1 MKRTGAWLTVY
12 ALEQIGARFTF
23 GIPGVH
29 TTELYDAL
37 NNSNRITQVLVT
49 HEGGASFMADAVG
62 RLTDSI
68 GVLTVVPAAGL
79 THAASGIGEAFLD
92 GVPMLVISGG
102 PRTDTPHRYQLH
114 QMDTHKFMSGLT
126 KATFRVTRHEEVV
139 PTLFEAYTIAT
150 SGEPGPVFVELPVN
164 ILLLTDEVA
173 ELPQFQPAK
182 PPAIDAPAEI
192 AHAADLLLA
201 AKRPCIFA
209 GWGARDAS
217 VELVEL
223 AEWLEAPV
231 ATTLQGLSVFPGNH
245 PLHTGF
251 GFGASAVPA
260 AQNAFKDCDCM
271 VAIGTRFAEIA
282 TGSYG
287 ADVPENLVHIDINP
301 AALNANYP
309 AKVAIAA
316 DAGAAL
322 RELLEALQAKAFSS
336 EVDTGSRQENAS
348 SQKAKGP
355 RKAERAIREQIRKDK
370 AAYRKSWYRNDANG
384 LVNPARF
391 FDELR
396 KQMPDDGILAIDDGN
411 HTFLTAELM
420 PIHAPKSVILPTD
433 FNCMGYAVP
442 AAIGAKLSFPDRSVQ
457 AIVGDGAFMMT
468 CMEIVTAASNGLGVI
483 YYVFNDGELAQI
495 GQAQS
500 IPYGRKPCTSIGKL
514 NIEGVALATGAA
526 YVPMNDNSEIA
537 GAIGKAREI
546 AATGRPVI
554 VAVRIDYSKRT
565 AFTLGTVKTN
575 FGRFPLNEK
584 LRFLARAA
592 VRHVVG

>member
-1 MKRTGAWLTVY
+1 MKRTGAWLAVY

-29 TTELYDAL
+29 TTELYDEL
-37 NNSNRITQVLVT
+37 NNSNRINQVLVT

-62 RLTDSI
+62 RLSDSI

-102 PRTDTPHRYQLH
+102 PRTDTEHRYQLH
-114 QMDTHKFMSGLT
+114 QMDTHKFMAGLT
-126 KATFRVTRHEEVV
+126 KATFRVTRHDEVV
-139 PTLFEAYTIAT
+139 PILFEAYRIAT

-164 ILLLTDEVA
+164 ILIMTGEIG
-173 ELPQFQPAK
+173 ELPQYRRGEPKTVEAK
-182 PPAIDAPAEI
+182 AEI
-192 AHAADLLLA
+192 ARAAELLVG
-201 AKRPCIFA
+201 AKHPCIFA
-209 GWGARDAS
+209 GWGSREATA
-217 VELVEL
+217 ELIRL

-231 ATTLQGLSVFPGNH
+231 ATTLQGLSVFPANH
-245 PLHTGF
+245 PLHVGF
-251 GFGASAVPA
+251 GFGPSAVPA

-271 VAIGTRFAEIA
+271 IAIGTRFAEIA

-287 ADVPENLVHIDINP
+287 AAVPENLVHIDINP
-301 AALNANYP
+301 KAIGANYP
-309 AKVAIAA
+309 AKVGIEG
-316 DAGAAL
+316 DARAVLKLLITA
-322 RELLEALQAKAFSS
+322 LEAEAPR
-336 EVDTGSRQENAS
+336 TNANN
-348 SQKAKGP
+348 
-355 RKAERAIREQIRKDK
+355 RVRAQIKQDK
-370 AAYRKSWYRNDANG
+370 ADYRESWYRNDAPG
-384 LVNPARF
+384 IVNPVRF

-396 KQMPDDGILAIDDGN
+396 RQMPDDGIIAIDDGN

-442 AAIGAKLSFPDRSVQ
+442 AAIGAKLAHPDRTVQ

-468 CMEIVTAASNGLGVI
+468 CMEILTAATNSLGVV

-500 IPYGRKPCTSIGKL
+500 IPYGRKPCTQIGKL
-514 NIEGVALATGAA
+514 NIEGVALATGAS
-526 YVPMNDNSEIA
+526 YLPMANNGAIA
-537 GAIGKAREI
+537 DVIGKANEI
-546 AATGRPVI
+546 VRDGVPVI
-554 VAVRIDYSKRT
+554 VGVHIDYSKKT
-565 AFTLGTVKTN
+565 AFTLGTIKTN

-584 LRFLARAA
+584 LRFLTRAA

>member
-62 RLTDSI
+62 RLSDSI

-92 GVPMLVISGG
+92 GVPMLVLSGG
-102 PRTDTPHRYQLH
+102 PRNDTGHRYQLH

-126 KATFRVTRHEEVV
+126 KATFRVESHEDVV
-139 PTLFEAYTIAT
+139 PMLFEAYRIAT
-150 SGEPGPVFVELPVN
+150 SGEPGPVYVELPVN
-164 ILLLTDEVA
+164 ILLLTDEISD
-173 ELPQFQPAK
+173 LPPFQPA
-182 PPAIDAPAEI
+182 PPPCVEAPSEI
-192 AHAADLLLA
+192 ARAVDLLRD
-201 AKRPCIFA
+201 AKHPCIFA
-209 GWGARDAS
+209 GWGARDATA
-217 VELVEL
+217 ELIRL
-223 AEWLEAPV
+223 AEWLDAPV
-231 ATTLQGLSVFPGNH
+231 ATTLQGLSVFPANH
-245 PLHTGF
+245 PLHAGF

-260 AQNAFKDCDCM
+260 AQNAFRNCEVM
-271 VAIGTRFAEIA
+271 IAIGTRFSEIA

-287 ADVPENLVHIDINP
+287 ADVPANLIHIDINP
-301 AALNANYP
+301 DVFNANHP
-309 AKVAIAA
+309 AKVAIAG
-316 DAGAAL
+316 DAGAVL
-322 RELLEALQAKAFSS
+322 KRLLQELEAKL
-336 EVDTGSRQENAS
+336 
-348 SQKAKGP
+348 P
-355 RKAERAIREQIRKDK
+355 RRSADSAQRDRIRNDK
-370 AAYRKSWYRNDANG
+370 AAYRESWYRNDAKDI
-384 LVNPARF
+384 VNPARF
-391 FDELR
+391 FDALR
-396 KQMPDDGILAIDDGN
+396 QAMPDSGIVAIDDGN

-442 AAIGAKLSFPDRSVQ
+442 AAIGAKLALPDRTVQ

-468 CMEIVTAASNGLGVI
+468 CMEILTATTNSLGIV

-495 GQAQS
+495 GQAQA
-500 IPYGRKPCTSIGKL
+500 IPYGRKPCTQIGKL

-526 YVPMNDNSEIA
+526 YLPMNDNDAIA
-537 GAIGKAREI
+537 GVIKHANEI
-546 AATGRPVI
+546 AAGSRPVI
-554 VAVRIDYSKRT
+554 VGVRIDYSKKT
-565 AFTLGTVKTN
+565 AFTLGAVKTN
-575 FGRFPLNEK
+575 FARFPLNEK
-584 LRFLARAA
+584 LRFLTRAA

>member
-62 RLTDSI
+62 RLSDSI

-92 GVPMLVISGG
+92 GVPMLVLSGG
-102 PRTDTPHRYQLH
+102 PRNDTGHRYQLH

-126 KATFRVTRHEEVV
+126 KATFRVNSHEDVV
-139 PTLFEAYTIAT
+139 PMLFEAYRIAT
-150 SGEPGPVFVELPVN
+150 SGEPGPVYVELPVN
-164 ILLLTDEVA
+164 ILLLTDEIGD
-173 ELPQFQPAK
+173 LPPFQPAQ
-182 PPAIDAPAEI
+182 PTRVEAAGEI
-192 AHAADLLLA
+192 ARAVDLLRD
-201 AKRPCIFA
+201 AKHPCIFA
-209 GWGARDAS
+209 GWGARDATA
-217 VELVEL
+217 ELIRL
-223 AEWLEAPV
+223 AEWLDAPV
-231 ATTLQGLSVFPGNH
+231 ATTLQGLSVFPADH
-245 PLHTGF
+245 PLHVGF

-260 AQNAFKDCDCM
+260 AQNAFANCDAM
-271 VAIGTRFAEIA
+271 IAIGTRFSEIA

-287 ADVPENLVHIDINP
+287 AEVPANLIHIDINP
-301 AALNANYP
+301 DVFNANHP
-309 AKVAIAA
+309 AKVAIAG
-316 DAGAAL
+316 DAGTVLKRFLQELETKLPRRSANSVL
-322 RELLEALQAKAFSS
+322 R
-336 EVDTGSRQENAS
+336 DR
-348 SQKAKGP
+348 
-355 RKAERAIREQIRKDK
+355 IRKDK
-370 AAYRKSWYRNDANG
+370 AAYRESWYRNDAKDI
-384 LVNPARF
+384 VNPARF
-391 FDELR
+391 FDALR
-396 KQMPDDGILAIDDGN
+396 QAMPDNGILSIDDGN

-442 AAIGAKLSFPDRSVQ
+442 AAIGAKLACPDRTVQ

-468 CMEIVTAASNGLGVI
+468 CMEILTAATNNLGVV
-483 YYVFNDGELAQI
+483 YYIFNDGELAQI
-495 GQAQS
+495 GQAQA
-500 IPYGRKPCTSIGKL
+500 IPYGRKPCTQIGKL

-526 YVPMNDNSEIA
+526 YLPMNDNDAIA
-537 GAIGKAREI
+537 GVIKQANEI
-546 AATGRPVI
+546 AAGGRPVI
-554 VAVRIDYSKRT
+554 VAVRIDYSKKT
-565 AFTLGTVKTN
+565 AFTLGAVKTN

-584 LRFLARAA
+584 LRFLTRAA

>member
-29 TTELYDAL
+29 TTELYDEL
-37 NNSNRITQVLVT
+37 NSSNRITQVLVT

-62 RLTDSI
+62 RLSDSI

-92 GVPMLVISGG
+92 GVPMLVLSGG
-102 PRTDTPHRYQLH
+102 PRTDTGHRYQLH

-126 KATFRVTRHEEVV
+126 KATFKVTRHDEVV
-139 PTLFEAYTIAT
+139 PTLFKAYEIAT

-164 ILLLTDEVA
+164 ILMLTDEA
-173 ELPQFQPAK
+173 GELPQFKPASV
-182 PPAIDAPAEI
+182 PRVEATTELTRAAE
-192 AHAADLLLA
+192 LLA
-201 AKRPCIFA
+201 TAKHPSVFA
-209 GWGARDAS
+209 GWGTRDAS
-217 VELVEL
+217 NELVRL
-223 AEWLEAPV
+223 AEWLEAPI
-231 ATTLQGLSVFPGNH
+231 ATTLQGLSVFPANH
-245 PLHTGF
+245 PLHVGF

-260 AQNAFKDCDCM
+260 AQNAFKNCDCM
-271 VAIGTRFAEIA
+271 IAIGTRFSEIA

-287 ADVPENLVHIDINP
+287 AEVPDNLIHIDINP
-301 AALNANYP
+301 DVFNANFP
-309 AKVAIAA
+309 AKVAISG
-316 DAGAAL
+316 DAGAVL
-322 RELLEALQAKAFSS
+322 RQLQKELE
-336 EVDTGSRQENAS
+336 
-348 SQKAKGP
+348 AKGP
-355 RKAERAIREQIRKDK
+355 RRTAQGGLREQIRNDK
-370 AAYRKSWYRNDANG
+370 AAYRESWYRHDAAG
-384 LVNPARF
+384 IVNPARF

-396 KQMPDDGILAIDDGN
+396 RQMPDNGIISIDDGN

-442 AAIGAKLSFPDRSVQ
+442 AAIGAKLACPDRTVQ
-457 AIVGDGAFMMT
+457 TIVGDGAFMMT
-468 CMEIVTAASNGLGVI
+468 CMEILTATSNNLGIV

-495 GQAQS
+495 AQAQS
-500 IPYGRKPCTSIGKL
+500 IPYGRKPGTTIGRL

-526 YVPMNDNSEIA
+526 YLPMNDNAAIA
-537 GAIGKAREI
+537 GVISKANEI
-546 AATGRPVI
+546 AAGGRPVI
-554 VAVRIDYSKRT
+554 VAIRIDYSKKT
-565 AFTLGTVKTN
+565 AFTLGAVKTN

>member
-49 HEGGASFMADAVG
+49 HEGGAAFMADAIG
-62 RLTDSI
+62 RLSDSI

-92 GVPMLVISGG
+92 GVPMLVLSGG

-114 QMDTHKFMSGLT
+114 QMDTHRFMGGLT
-126 KATFRVTRHEEVV
+126 KATFRVERHEDVV
-139 PTLFEAYTIAT
+139 PTLFKAYEIAV
-150 SGEPGPVFVELPVN
+150 SGEPGPVYVELPVN
-164 ILLLTDEVA
+164 ILLLTDEIG
-173 ELPQFQPAK
+173 ELPAFQP
-182 PPAIDAPAEI
+182 PPAPRVEAATEI
-192 AHAADLLLA
+192 ARAAELLA
-201 AKRPCIFA
+201 AARRPCIFA
-209 GWGARDAS
+209 GWGARDATA
-217 VELVEL
+217 ELVRV
-223 AEWLEAPV
+223 AEWLDAPV

-260 AQNAFKDCDCM
+260 AQNAFRDCDCM
-271 VAIGTRFAEIA
+271 LAIGTRFAEIA

-287 ADVPENLVHIDINP
+287 AAVPENLIHIDINP
-301 AALNANYP
+301 NAIGANYP
-309 AKVAIAA
+309 AKVGIAG
-316 DAGAAL
+316 DAGAVLKQLLTALQAAGPRRPAPSAL
-322 RELLEALQAKAFSS
+322 RE
-336 EVDTGSRQENAS
+336 
-348 SQKAKGP
+348 
-355 RKAERAIREQIRKDK
+355 QIARDK
-370 AAYRKSWYRNDANG
+370 AAYRESWYRHDAAG
-384 LVNPARF
+384 IVNPARF

-396 KQMPDDGILAIDDGN
+396 RATPDDGILAVDDGN

-420 PIHAPKSVILPTD
+420 PIHSPKSVILPTD

-442 AAIGAKLSFPDRSVQ
+442 AAIGAKLAFPDRSVQ

-468 CMEIVTAASNGLGVI
+468 CMEILTAASNGLGVV

-495 GQAQS
+495 AQAQS
-500 IPYGRKPCTSIGKL
+500 IPYGRKPCTQLGKL

-526 YVPMNDNSEIA
+526 FLPMNDNAAISGVIA
-537 GAIGKAREI
+537 QAREI
-546 AATGRPVI
+546 AGRGQPVI

-584 LRFLARAA
+584 LRFLTRAA
-592 VRHVVG
+592 VRHVTG

>member
-62 RLTDSI
+62 RLSDSI

-92 GVPMLVISGG
+92 GVPMLVLSGG
-102 PRTDTPHRYQLH
+102 PRNDTGHRYQLH

-126 KATFRVTRHEEVV
+126 KATFRVGSHEDVV
-139 PTLFEAYTIAT
+139 PVLFEAYRIAT
-150 SGEPGPVFVELPVN
+150 SGEPGPVYVELPVN
-164 ILLLTDEVA
+164 VLLMTGEIS
-173 ELPQFQPAK
+173 ELPPFQPAQ
-182 PPAIDAPAEI
+182 PPRLEAASEIAQAID
-192 AHAADLLLA
+192 LLRG
-201 AKRPCIFA
+201 AKHPCIFA
-209 GWGARDAS
+209 GWGTRDAPA
-217 VELVEL
+217 ELIRL
-223 AEWLEAPV
+223 AEWLDAPV
-231 ATTLQGLSVFPGNH
+231 ATTLQGLSVFPANH
-245 PLHTGF
+245 PLHVGF

-260 AQNAFKDCDCM
+260 AQNAFKNCDAM
-271 VAIGTRFAEIA
+271 IAIGTRFSEIA

-287 ADVPENLVHIDINP
+287 AEVPANLIHIDINP
-301 AALNANYP
+301 DVFNANHP
-309 AKVAIAA
+309 AKVAIAG
-316 DAGAAL
+316 DAGAVLKQFLQELEAKLPRRSADRAL
-322 RELLEALQAKAFSS
+322 R
-336 EVDTGSRQENAS
+336 D
-348 SQKAKGP
+348 
-355 RKAERAIREQIRKDK
+355 QISKDK
-370 AAYRKSWYRNDANG
+370 AAYRESWYRNDAKDI
-384 LVNPARF
+384 VNPARF
-391 FDELR
+391 FDALR
-396 KQMPDDGILAIDDGN
+396 QAMPDNGIVAIDDGN

-442 AAIGAKLSFPDRSVQ
+442 AAIGAKLACPDRTVQ

-468 CMEIVTAASNGLGVI
+468 CMEILTAATNNLGVV

-495 GQAQS
+495 GQAQE
-500 IPYGRKPCTSIGKL
+500 IPYGRKPCTQIGKL
-514 NIEGVALATGAA
+514 NIEGVAMATGAA
-526 YVPMNDNSEIA
+526 YLPMNDNDAIA
-537 GAIGKAREI
+537 GAIKQANEI
-546 AATGRPVI
+546 AAGGRPVI
-554 VAVRIDYSKRT
+554 VGVRIDYSKKT
-565 AFTLGTVKTN
+565 AFTLGAVKTN

-584 LRFLARAA
+584 LRFLTRAA

>member
-49 HEGGASFMADAVG
+49 HEGGGAFMADAVG
-62 RLTDSI
+62 RLSDSI

-102 PRTDTPHRYQLH
+102 PRTDTEHHYQLH
-114 QMDTHKFMSGLT
+114 QMDTHKFMGGLT
-126 KATFRVTRHEEVV
+126 KATFRVTRHDQVV
-139 PTLFEAYTIAT
+139 PMLFEAYAIAT

-164 ILLLTDEVA
+164 ILLMTEEIVELPALQPPAPPRVDAATEMARVA
-173 ELPQFQPAK
+173 ELLRTAQ
-182 PPAIDAPAEI
+182 
-192 AHAADLLLA
+192 H
-201 AKRPCIFA
+201 PCIFA

-217 VELVEL
+217 SELIHL
-223 AEWLEAPV
+223 AEYLDAPV

-245 PLHTGF
+245 PLHAGF
-251 GFGASAVPA
+251 GFGAAAVPA
-260 AQNAFKDCDCM
+260 AQNAFRECDAM
-271 VAIGTRFAEIA
+271 IAIGTRFSEIA

-287 ADVPENLVHIDINP
+287 ARVPENLIHIDINP
-301 AALNANYP
+301 AVFNANYP
-309 AKVAIAA
+309 AKVAIAG
-316 DAGAAL
+316 DAGAVLKQLMA
-322 RELLEALQAKAFSS
+322 ELEAKLP
-336 EVDTGSRQENAS
+336 RRP
-348 SQKAKGP
+348 SQSAM
-355 RKAERAIREQIRKDK
+355 RERIKNDK
-370 AAYRKSWYRNDANG
+370 AAYRESWYRHDAAD
-384 LVNPARF
+384 LVNPVRF

-396 KQMPDDGILAIDDGN
+396 RQMPDDGIIAIDDGN

-420 PIHAPKSVILPTD
+420 PIHSPKSVILPTD

-442 AAIGAKLSFPDRSVQ
+442 AAIGAKLACPDRSVQ
-457 AIVGDGAFMMT
+457 AVVGDGAFLMT
-468 CMEIVTAASNGLGVI
+468 CMEILTAASNNLGVV

-495 GQAQS
+495 GQAQA
-500 IPYGRKPCTSIGKL
+500 IPYNRKPCTQLGKL

-526 YVPMNDNSEIA
+526 FLPMNDNAAIADVIAKASAIA
-537 GAIGKAREI
+537 GA
-546 AATGRPVI
+546 GRPVI
-554 VAVRIDYSKRT
+554 VAVKIDYSKRT
-565 AFTLGTVKTN
+565 AFTLGAVKTN

-584 LRFLARAA
+584 LRFLTRAA
-592 VRHVVG
+592 VRHVTG

>member
-1 MKRTGAWLTVY
+1 MKRTGAWLAVY

-37 NNSNRITQVLVT
+37 NMSNSITQVLVT
-49 HEGGASFMADAVG
+49 HEGGGAFMADAVG
-62 RLTDSI
+62 RLSDSI

-102 PRTDTPHRYQLH
+102 PRTDTEHRYQLH
-114 QMDTHKFMSGLT
+114 QMDTHKFMGGLT
-126 KATFRVTRHEEVV
+126 KATFAVTRHDEVV
-139 PTLFEAYTIAT
+139 PMLFEAYRIAT

-164 ILLLTDEVA
+164 ILLMTDEA
-173 ELPQFQPAK
+173 GELPVLAAPR
-182 PPAIDAPAEI
+182 PPEVQAGAEI
-192 AHAADLLLA
+192 GRAVELLRGA
-201 AKRPCIFA
+201 RRPCIFA
-209 GWGARDAS
+209 GWGTRDATAA
-217 VELVEL
+217 VVRL

-231 ATTLQGLSVFPGNH
+231 ATTLQGLSAFPGNH
-245 PLHTGF
+245 PLHAGF
-251 GFGASAVPA
+251 GFGASAVPS
-260 AQNAFKDCDCM
+260 AQNAFRDCDCM

-287 ADVPENLVHIDINP
+287 TKVPENLIHIDINP
-301 AALNANYP
+301 AVFGANYP
-309 AKVAIAA
+309 AKVAIAG
-316 DAGAAL
+316 DAGAVL
-322 RELLEALQAKAFSS
+322 KQLSTQLEAAAPRRAP
-336 EVDTGSRQENAS
+336 TGA
-348 SQKAKGP
+348 
-355 RKAERAIREQIRKDK
+355 REQIARDK
-370 AAYRKSWYRNDANG
+370 AAYRESWYRHDAADI
-384 LVNPARF
+384 VNPVRF

-396 KQMPDDGILAIDDGN
+396 RQMPDNGIIAIDDGN

-442 AAIGAKLSFPDRSVQ
+442 AAIGAKLALPERTVQ

-468 CMEIVTAASNGLGVI
+468 CMEILTAASNNLGVV

-495 GQAQS
+495 GQAQA
-500 IPYGRKPCTSIGKL
+500 IPYNRKPCTQIGKL

-526 YVPMNDNSEIA
+526 YLPMNDNAGIA
-537 GAIGKAREI
+537 EVIAKANAI
-546 AATGRPVI
+546 AAGGRPVI
-554 VAVRIDYSKRT
+554 VGVRIDYSKRT
-565 AFTLGTVKTN
+565 AFTAGTVKTN

-584 LRFLARAA
+584 LRFLTRAA

>member
-37 NNSNRITQVLVT
+37 NSSNRITPVLVT
-49 HEGGASFMADAVG
+49 HEGGGAFMADAVG
-62 RLTDSI
+62 RLSDSI

-102 PRTDTPHRYQLH
+102 PRSDTEHRYQLH

-126 KATFRVTRHEEVV
+126 KATFRVTRHDEVV
-139 PTLFEAYTIAT
+139 STLFEAYKIAV

-164 ILLLTDEVA
+164 ILLMTDEA
-173 ELPQFQPAK
+173 GELPPFAPPKLPEVHADGDIARAVELLRDAK
-182 PPAIDAPAEI
+182 HPG
-192 AHAADLLLA
+192 
-201 AKRPCIFA
+201 IFA
-209 GWGARDAS
+209 GWGTRDAS
-217 VELVEL
+217 ADVVRL

-245 PLHTGF
+245 PLHAGF
-251 GFGASAVPA
+251 GFGASAVPS
-260 AQNAFKDCDCM
+260 AQNAFRDCDCM

-287 ADVPENLVHIDINP
+287 TKVPDNLIHIDINP
-301 AALNANYP
+301 AVFGANYP
-309 AKVAIAA
+309 AKVAIAG
-316 DAGAAL
+316 DASAVL
-322 RELLEALQAKAFSS
+322 KQLSLQLEAKMPRRAP
-336 EVDTGSRQENAS
+336 TGA
-348 SQKAKGP
+348 
-355 RKAERAIREQIRKDK
+355 REQIARDK
-370 AAYRKSWYRNDANG
+370 AAYRASWYRNDAADV
-384 LVNPARF
+384 VNPARF

-396 KQMPDDGILAIDDGN
+396 RRMPDNGIIAIDDGN

-420 PIHAPKSVILPTD
+420 PIHVPKSVILPTD

-442 AAIGAKLSFPDRSVQ
+442 AAIGAKLACPDRTVQ

-468 CMEIVTAASNGLGVI
+468 CMEILTATTNNLGIV

-495 GQAQS
+495 AQAQA
-500 IPYGRKPCTSIGKL
+500 IPYNRKPCTQIGKL
-514 NIEGVALATGAA
+514 NVDGVALATGAA
-526 YVPMNDNSEIA
+526 YLQMNDNADIA
-537 GAIGKAREI
+537 DVIVKANAI
-546 AATGRPVI
+546 AAGGRPVI
-554 VAVRIDYSKRT
+554 VGIRIDYSKRT
-565 AFTLGTVKTN
+565 AFTAGAVKTN
-575 FGRFPLNEK
+575 LGRFPLNEK
-584 LRFLARAA
+584 LRFLTRAA

>member
-1 MKRTGAWLTVY
+1 MKRTGAWLAVY
-12 ALEQIGARFTF
+12 ALEQIGVRFTF

-37 NNSNRITQVLVT
+37 NSSNRIRQVLVT

-62 RLTDSI
+62 RLSDSI

-126 KATFRVTRHEEVV
+126 KATFRVTRHDEVV
-139 PTLFEAYTIAT
+139 PTLLRAYEIAT

-164 ILLLTDEVA
+164 ILLWTDEVG
-173 ELPQFQPAK
+173 ELPQIRPT
-182 PPAIDAPAEI
+182 APAAI
-192 AHAADLLLA
+192 AATSDIARSADLLSE
-201 AKRPCIFA
+201 AKHPSIFA
-209 GWGARDAS
+209 GWGARDATVS
-217 VELVEL
+217 LIKL

-231 ATTLQGLSVFPGNH
+231 ATTLQGLSVFPANH

-260 AQNAFKDCDCM
+260 AQNAFQNCDCM
-271 VAIGTRFAEIA
+271 IAIGTRFSEIA

-287 ADVPENLVHIDINP
+287 ARVPENLIHIDINP
-301 AALNANYP
+301 EVFNANFP
-309 AKVAIAA
+309 AKLGIAG
-316 DAGAAL
+316 DASAVLKQLLQELEVKVPPRREEGAL
-322 RELLEALQAKAFSS
+322 RE
-336 EVDTGSRQENAS
+336 
-348 SQKAKGP
+348 
-355 RKAERAIREQIRKDK
+355 QIKRDK
-370 AAYRKSWYRNDANG
+370 IAYRESWYRNDAAG
-384 LVNPARF
+384 IVNPVRF
-391 FDELR
+391 FDALR
-396 KQMPDDGILAIDDGN
+396 HQMPDNGIIVIDDGN
-411 HTFLTAELM
+411 HTFLSAELM

-442 AAIGAKLSFPDRSVQ
+442 AAIGAKLALPDRMVQ

-468 CMEIVTAASNGLGVI
+468 CMEIVTAASNNLGVV

-495 GQAQS
+495 GQAQA
-500 IPYGRKPCTSIGKL
+500 IPYGRKPCTTIGKL

-526 YVPMNDNSEIA
+526 YLPMNNNEAIA
-537 GAIGKAREI
+537 DVIRRANEI
-546 AATGRPVI
+546 AATGKPVI
-554 VAVRIDYSKRT
+554 VAVHIDYSKKT
-565 AFTLGTVKTN
+565 AFTRGAVRTN
-575 FGRFPLNEK
+575 FDRFPLTEK
-584 LRFLARAA
+584 LRFLTRAA

>member
-49 HEGGASFMADAVG
+49 HEGGASFMADAVS
-62 RLTDSI
+62 RLSDSI

-92 GVPMLVISGG
+92 GVPMLVLSGG
-102 PRTDTPHRYQLH
+102 PRTDTGHRYQLH

-126 KATFRVTRHEEVV
+126 KATFRVTRHDEVV
-139 PTLFEAYTIAT
+139 PILFEAYRIAT

-164 ILLLTDEVA
+164 ILLLTDEA
-173 ELPQFQPAK
+173 GELPQFQPPS
-182 PPAIDAPAEI
+182 PPRLEAAGEI
-192 AHAADLLLA
+192 ARAASLLA
-201 AKRPCIFA
+201 DAKHPCIFA
-209 GWGARDAS
+209 GWGARDATA
-217 VELVEL
+217 ELIQL
-223 AEWLEAPV
+223 AERLEAPV
-231 ATTLQGLSVFPGNH
+231 ATTLQGLSVFPANH

-271 VAIGTRFAEIA
+271 IAIGTRFSEIA
-282 TGSYG
+282 TGSFG
-287 ADVPENLVHIDINP
+287 ASVPENLVHIDINP
-301 AALNANYP
+301 DVFNANHP
-309 AKVAIAA
+309 ARVAIAG
-316 DAGAAL
+316 DAGVVLEQLLTELEAKLPRRTANEAL
-322 RELLEALQAKAFSS
+322 R
-336 EVDTGSRQENAS
+336 GR
-348 SQKAKGP
+348 
-355 RKAERAIREQIRKDK
+355 IRSDK
-370 AAYRKSWYRNDANG
+370 AAYRESWYRHDAKDI
-384 LVNPARF
+384 VNPARF

-396 KQMPDDGILAIDDGN
+396 RQMPDNGIIAIDDGN

-442 AAIGAKLSFPDRSVQ
+442 AAIGAKLACPDRSVQ

-468 CMEIVTAASNGLGVI
+468 CMEILTATTNNLGVV

-495 GQAQS
+495 GQAQA
-500 IPYGRKPCTSIGKL
+500 IPYGRKPCTQLGRL

-526 YVPMNDNSEIA
+526 YLPMNDNSEIA
-537 GAIGKAREI
+537 GVVGKANEI
-546 AATGRPVI
+546 AAGGKPVI
-554 VAVRIDYSKRT
+554 VGIRIDYSKKT
-565 AFTLGTVKTN
+565 AFTLGAVKTN

-584 LRFLARAA
+584 LRFLTRAA

>member
-1 MKRTGAWLTVY
+1 MKRTGAWLATY
-12 ALEQIGARFTF
+12 ALEQIGVRFTF

-37 NNSNRITQVLVT
+37 NSSNRITQVLVT
-49 HEGGASFMADAVG
+49 HEGGAAFMADAVG
-62 RLTDSI
+62 RLSDSI

-92 GVPMLVISGG
+92 GVPMLVITGG
-102 PRTDTPHRYQLH
+102 PRTDTSHRYQLH
-114 QMDTHKFMSGLT
+114 QMDTHKFMGGLT
-126 KATFRVTRHEEVV
+126 KATFRVTRHNEVV
-139 PTLFEAYTIAT
+139 STLFEAYRIAA

-164 ILLLTDEVA
+164 ILLMTEEIG
-173 ELPQFQPAK
+173 ELPRFEPPK
-182 PPAIDAPAEI
+182 PPPAASPGEI
-192 AHAADLLLA
+192 AQAAALLAA
-201 AKRPCIFA
+201 AKRPGVFA
-209 GWGARDAS
+209 GWGARDVTS
-217 VELVEL
+217 ELVTL

-245 PLHTGF
+245 PLHAGF
-251 GFGASAVPA
+251 GFGPSAVPS
-260 AQNAFKDCDCM
+260 AQNAFKDCDVL

-287 ADVPENLVHIDINP
+287 TEVPENLIHIDVNP
-301 AALNANYP
+301 AVFNANYP
-309 AKVAIAA
+309 AKVAIAG
-316 DAGAAL
+316 DAGAAV
-322 RELLEALQAKAFSS
+322 RQLLKALQ
-336 EVDTGSRQENAS
+336 
-348 SQKAKGP
+348 
-355 RKAERAIREQIRKDK
+355 ERAPGRHAESGLREQIRKDK
-370 AAYRKSWYRNDANG
+370 AAYRESWYRNDRTG
-384 LVNPARF
+384 LVNPVRF

-396 KQMPDDGILAIDDGN
+396 RQMPDDGIIAIDDGN

-420 PIHAPKSVILPTD
+420 PIHASKSVILPTD

-442 AAIGAKLSFPDRSVQ
+442 AAIGAKLAFPDRSVQ

-468 CMEIVTAASNGLGVI
+468 CMEILTAASNNLGVV

-495 GQAQS
+495 GQAQA
-500 IPYGRKPCTSIGKL
+500 IPYGRKPCTRIGKL

-526 YVPMNDNSEIA
+526 YLAMNDNSEIEGVIA
-537 GAIGKAREI
+537 KAREV
-546 AATGRPVI
+546 ASRGRPVI
-554 VAVRIDYSKRT
+554 VAVRIDYSRRT

>member
-62 RLTDSI
+62 RLSDSI

-92 GVPMLVISGG
+92 GVPMLVLSGG
-102 PRTDTPHRYQLH
+102 PRNDTGHRYQLH

-126 KATFRVTRHEEVV
+126 KATFRVNSHEDVV
-139 PTLFEAYTIAT
+139 PVLFEAYRIAT

-164 ILLLTDEVA
+164 ILLMTDEIG
-173 ELPQFQPAK
+173 ELPQFQPAQ
-182 PPAIDAPAEI
+182 PPRVEAASEI
-192 AHAADLLLA
+192 AHAVDLLRDA
-201 AKRPCIFA
+201 RRPCIFA
-209 GWGARDAS
+209 GWGARDATA
-217 VELVEL
+217 ELVRL
-223 AEWLEAPV
+223 AEWLDAPV
-231 ATTLQGLSVFPGNH
+231 ATTLQGLSVFPADH
-245 PLHTGF
+245 PLHVGF

-260 AQNAFKDCDCM
+260 AQNAFRNCDGM
-271 VAIGTRFAEIA
+271 IAIGTRFSEIA

-287 ADVPENLVHIDINP
+287 AEVPANLVHIDINP
-301 AALNANYP
+301 DVFNANHP
-309 AKVAIAA
+309 AKVAMSG
-316 DAGAAL
+316 DAGAVLRQFLQELEAKLPRRNVNSAL
-322 RELLEALQAKAFSS
+322 R
-336 EVDTGSRQENAS
+336 D
-348 SQKAKGP
+348 
-355 RKAERAIREQIRKDK
+355 QIRSDK
-370 AAYRKSWYRNDANG
+370 AAYRESWYRHDAKG
-384 LVNPARF
+384 IVNPARF
-391 FDELR
+391 FDALR
-396 KQMPDDGILAIDDGN
+396 QAMPDNGILAIDDGN

-442 AAIGAKLSFPDRSVQ
+442 AAIGAKLACPDRTVQ

-468 CMEIVTAASNGLGVI
+468 CMEILTAATNKLGIV
-483 YYVFNDGELAQI
+483 YYIFNDGELAQI
-495 GQAQS
+495 GQAQA
-500 IPYGRKPCTSIGKL
+500 IPYGRKPCTQLGKL
-514 NIEGVALATGAA
+514 NIEGVAIATGAA
-526 YVPMNDNSEIA
+526 YLPMDDNNAIA
-537 GAIGKAREI
+537 HVISQANGI
-546 AATGRPVI
+546 AAGGRPVI
-554 VAVRIDYSKRT
+554 VGVRIDYSKKT
-565 AFTLGTVKTN
+565 AFTLGAVKTN

-584 LRFLARAA
+584 LRFLTRAA

>member
-49 HEGGASFMADAVG
+49 HEGGGAFMADAIG
-62 RLTDSI
+62 RLSDSI

-102 PRTDTPHRYQLH
+102 PRTDTEHRYQLH
-114 QMDTHKFMSGLT
+114 QMDTHKFMGGLT
-126 KATFRVTRHEEVV
+126 KATFRVTRHEDVV
-139 PTLFEAYTIAT
+139 PTLFEAYRIAT
-150 SGEPGPVFVELPVN
+150 TGEPGPVFVELPVN
-164 ILLLTDEVA
+164 ILLLTDDVG
-173 ELPQFQPAK
+173 ELPQFQPPA
-182 PPAIDAPAEI
+182 PPHVEAAAEI
-192 AHAADLLLA
+192 ARAVDLLA
-201 AKRPCIFA
+201 GAKHPCIFA
-209 GWGARDAS
+209 GWGTRDATAE
-217 VELVEL
+217 VIRL

-231 ATTLQGLSVFPGNH
+231 ATTLQGLSVFPANH
-245 PLHTGF
+245 LLHTGF

-260 AQNAFKDCDCM
+260 AQNAFRDCDCM
-271 VAIGTRFAEIA
+271 VAIGTRFSEIA

-287 ADVPENLVHIDINP
+287 TKVPENLIHIDINP
-301 AALNANYP
+301 DVFGANYP
-309 AKVAIAA
+309 AKVGIAG
-316 DAGAAL
+316 DAGAVL
-322 RELLEALQAKAFSS
+322 RQLMQALEAKM
-336 EVDTGSRQENAS
+336 
-348 SQKAKGP
+348 P
-355 RKAERAIREQIRKDK
+355 RRVANGGVREAIRKDK
-370 AAYRKSWYRNDANG
+370 AAYRESWYRHDAAD

-396 KQMPDDGILAIDDGN
+396 RQMPDDGIIAIDDGN

-442 AAIGAKLSFPDRSVQ
+442 AAIGAKLVLPDRSVQ

-468 CMEIVTAASNGLGVI
+468 CMEILTAASNNLGIV

-495 GQAQS
+495 GQAQA
-500 IPYGRKPCTSIGKL
+500 IPYGRKPCTQIGKL

-526 YVPMNDNSEIA
+526 YLPMNDNTAIA
-537 GAIGKAREI
+537 DAIGKANEI
-546 AATGRPVI
+546 ASGGRPVI
-554 VAVRIDYSKRT
+554 VGIRIDYSKKT
-565 AFTLGTVKTN
+565 AFTVGAVKTN

-584 LRFLARAA
+584 LRFLTRAA
-592 VRHVVG
+592 VRHVTG

>member
-1 MKRTGAWLTVY
+1 MKRTGAWLAVY

-29 TTELYDAL
+29 TTELYDEL
-37 NNSNRITQVLVT
+37 NSSNRITQVLVT

-62 RLTDSI
+62 RLSDSI

-102 PRTDTPHRYQLH
+102 PRTDTGHRYQLH

-126 KATFRVTRHEEVV
+126 KATFRVTRHDEVV
-139 PTLFEAYTIAT
+139 PTLFKAYAIAT

-164 ILLLTDEVA
+164 ILLLTDEIG
-173 ELPQFQPAK
+173 ELPQFKPAA
-182 PPAIDAPAEI
+182 PPRVTAASEI
-192 AHAADLLLA
+192 ARAVDLLKQG
-201 AKRPCIFA
+201 KRPCIFA
-209 GWGARDAS
+209 GWGTRDATAS
-217 VELVEL
+217 LIKL
-223 AEWLEAPV
+223 AEWLDAPV
-231 ATTLQGLSVFPGNH
+231 ATTLQGLSVFPANH
-245 PLHTGF
+245 PLHAGF

-260 AQNAFKDCDCM
+260 AQNAFRNCDCM
-271 VAIGTRFAEIA
+271 VAIGTRFSEIA

-287 ADVPENLVHIDINP
+287 AEVPANLIHIDINP
-301 AALNANYP
+301 EVLSANFP
-309 AKVAIAA
+309 AKVGIAG
-316 DAGAAL
+316 DSGTVL
-322 RELLEALQAKAFSS
+322 KELLQAL
-336 EVDTGSRQENAS
+336 ETDMPRRGVDGAL
-348 SQKAKGP
+348 
-355 RKAERAIREQIRKDK
+355 REQIRRDK
-370 AAYRKSWYRNDANG
+370 IAYRESWYRKDAAG
-384 LVNPARF
+384 IVNPARF

-396 KQMPDDGILAIDDGN
+396 RQMPDDGIVAIDDGN

-442 AAIGAKLSFPDRSVQ
+442 AAIGAKLALPDRTVQ

-468 CMEIVTAASNGLGVI
+468 CMEILTAASNNLGVV

-495 GQAQS
+495 GQAQA
-500 IPYGRKPCTSIGKL
+500 IPYGRKPCTTIGKL

-526 YVPMNDNSEIA
+526 YLAMNDNASI
-537 GAIGKAREI
+537 GGVIGKANEI
-546 AATGRPVI
+546 AATGKPVI
-554 VAVRIDYSKRT
+554 VAVKIDYSRKT
-565 AFTLGTVKTN
+565 AFTLGAVKTN

-584 LRFLARAA
+584 LRFLTRAA

>member
-1 MKRTGAWLTVY
+1 MKRTGAWLAVY

-37 NNSNRITQVLVT
+37 NSSNRITQVLVT

-62 RLTDSI
+62 RLSDSI

-102 PRTDTPHRYQLH
+102 PRTDTGHRYQLH

-126 KATFRVTRHEEVV
+126 KATFRVTSHDQVV
-139 PTLFEAYTIAT
+139 PTLFKAFEIAT

-164 ILLLTDEVA
+164 ILLLTDEIG
-173 ELPQFQPAK
+173 ELPQFKPAL
-182 PPAIDAPAEI
+182 PPQVAAMSEI
-192 AHAADLLLA
+192 ARAVDLLKD
-201 AKRPCIFA
+201 AKHPCIFA
-209 GWGARDAS
+209 GWGARDATAA
-217 VELVEL
+217 LIKL
-223 AEWLEAPV
+223 AEWLDAPV
-231 ATTLQGLSVFPGNH
+231 ATTLQGLSVFPANH

-260 AQNAFKDCDCM
+260 ARNAFKHCDCM
-271 VAIGTRFAEIA
+271 IAIGTRFSEIA

-287 ADVPENLVHIDINP
+287 AEVPENLIHIDINP
-301 AALNANYP
+301 DVFNANFP
-309 AKVAIAA
+309 AKVAISG
-316 DAGAAL
+316 DAGAVLKEFLQALETRVPRRSADNAL
-322 RELLEALQAKAFSS
+322 RE
-336 EVDTGSRQENAS
+336 
-348 SQKAKGP
+348 
-355 RKAERAIREQIRKDK
+355 QISKDK
-370 AAYRKSWYRNDANG
+370 IAYRESWYRNDAAG
-384 LVNPARF
+384 IVNPVRF
-391 FDELR
+391 FDALR
-396 KQMPDDGILAIDDGN
+396 RQMPDNGIIAIDDGN

-420 PIHAPKSVILPTD
+420 PIHAPKTVILPTD

-442 AAIGAKLSFPDRSVQ
+442 AAIGAKLALADRTVQ

-468 CMEIVTAASNGLGVI
+468 CMEILTAASNNLGIV

-495 GQAQS
+495 GQAQA
-500 IPYGRKPCTSIGKL
+500 IPYGRKPCTTIGKL

-526 YVPMNDNSEIA
+526 YLPMNDNE
-537 GAIGKAREI
+537 AITGVITKANEI
-546 AATGRPVI
+546 AATGKPVI
-554 VAVRIDYSKRT
+554 VAVHIDYSKKT
-565 AFTLGTVKTN
+565 AFTLGAVKTN

-584 LRFLARAA
+584 LRFLTRAA

>member
-1 MKRTGAWLTVY
+1 VKRTGAWLTVY

-29 TTELYDAL
+29 TTELYDEL
-37 NNSNRITQVLVT
+37 NSSNRITQVLVT

-62 RLTDSI
+62 RLSDSI

-92 GVPMLVISGG
+92 GVPMLVLSGG
-102 PRTDTPHRYQLH
+102 PRTDTGHRYQLH

-126 KATFRVTRHEEVV
+126 KATFKVTSHDEVV
-139 PTLFEAYTIAT
+139 PTLFKAYRIAT

-164 ILLLTDEVA
+164 ILLLTDEVGD
-173 ELPQFQPAK
+173 LPQFK
-182 PPAIDAPAEI
+182 PAPAPRVEATADI
-192 AHAADLLLA
+192 ARAAGLLA
-201 AKRPCIFA
+201 AAKHPCIFA
-209 GWGARDAS
+209 GWGTRDAS
-217 VELVEL
+217 NELTRL

-231 ATTLQGLSVFPGNH
+231 ATTLQGLSVFPANH

-260 AQNAFKDCDCM
+260 AQNAFKSCDCM
-271 VAIGTRFAEIA
+271 IAIGTRFSEIA

-287 ADVPENLVHIDINP
+287 AEVPENLIHIDINP
-301 AALNANYP
+301 DVFNANFP
-309 AKVAIAA
+309 AKVAIAG
-316 DAGAAL
+316 DAGAVL
-322 RELLEALQAKAFSS
+322 NQLQKDLE
-336 EVDTGSRQENAS
+336 
-348 SQKAKGP
+348 AKGP
-355 RKAERAIREQIRKDK
+355 RRTSQGSLREQIRNDK
-370 AAYRKSWYRNDANG
+370 AAYRESWYRHDAAG
-384 LVNPARF
+384 IVNPARF

-396 KQMPDDGILAIDDGN
+396 RQMPDNGIISIDDGN

-442 AAIGAKLSFPDRSVQ
+442 AAIGAKLACPDRTVQ
-457 AIVGDGAFMMT
+457 TIVGDGAFMMT
-468 CMEIVTAASNGLGVI
+468 CMEILTASSNNLGIV

-495 GQAQS
+495 AQAQS
-500 IPYGRKPCTSIGKL
+500 IPYGRKPGTTIGKL

-526 YVPMNDNSEIA
+526 YLPMNDNADIAGVISKANEIA
-537 GAIGKAREI
+537 S
-546 AATGRPVI
+546 TGRPVI
-554 VAVRIDYSKRT
+554 VAIRIDYSKKT
-565 AFTLGTVKTN
+565 AFTLGAVKTN

-584 LRFLARAA
+584 LRFLTRAA

>member
-1 MKRTGAWLTVY
+1 ADVILEGHIMKRTGAWLTVY

-37 NNSNRITQVLVT
+37 NSSNRITQVLVT

-62 RLTDSI
+62 RLSDSI

-92 GVPMLVISGG
+92 GVPMLVLSGG
-102 PRTDTPHRYQLH
+102 PRTDTGHRYQLH

-126 KATFRVTRHEEVV
+126 KATFRVTSHDDVV
-139 PTLFEAYTIAT
+139 PTLFKAYEIAT

-164 ILLLTDEVA
+164 ILLLTGEIA
-173 ELPQFQPAK
+173 ELPQFK
-182 PPAIDAPAEI
+182 PAPAPRPEAISEI
-192 AHAADLLLA
+192 AHAAELLA
-201 AKRPCIFA
+201 AAKHPCIFA
-209 GWGARDAS
+209 GWGARDATN
-217 VELVEL
+217 ELIRL

-231 ATTLQGLSVFPGNH
+231 ATTLQGLSVFPSH
-245 PLHTGF
+245 PLHVGF

-260 AQNAFKDCDCM
+260 AQNAFRNCDCM
-271 VAIGTRFAEIA
+271 IAIGTRFSEIA

-287 ADVPENLVHIDINP
+287 AEAPADLIHIDINP
-301 AALNANYP
+301 EVFNANFP
-309 AKVAIAA
+309 AKAAIAG
-316 DAGAAL
+316 DAGAVL
-322 RELLEALQAKAFSS
+322 KLLLKELE
-336 EVDTGSRQENAS
+336 T
-348 SQKAKGP
+348 KGP
-355 RKAERAIREQIRKDK
+355 RRTSNGGLREQIKTDK
-370 AAYRKSWYRNDANG
+370 VAYRESWYRHDAARI
-384 LVNPARF
+384 VNPARF

-396 KQMPDDGILAIDDGN
+396 RQMPDNGIISIDDGN

-420 PIHAPKSVILPTD
+420 PINAPKSVILPTD

-442 AAIGAKLSFPDRSVQ
+442 AAIGAKLACPDRTVQ

-468 CMEIVTAASNGLGVI
+468 CMEILTASSNHLGIV

-495 GQAQS
+495 AQAQS
-500 IPYGRKPCTSIGKL
+500 IPYGRKPATTIGKL

-526 YVPMNDNSEIA
+526 YLPMNDNTETAGVIA
-537 GAIGKAREI
+537 KANEI
-546 AATGRPVI
+546 AAGGRPVI
-554 VAVRIDYSKRT
+554 VAVRIDYSKKT
-565 AFTLGTVKTN
+565 AFTLGAVKTN

-584 LRFLARAA
+584 LRFLTRAA
-592 VRHVVG
+592 VRNVMG